1 MRLIINL
8 VLVLISVALIYMVV
22 ESIAVPIRF
31 KTMKDKREQAV
42 IDKLMLIR
50 NVQNMYQDITG
61 SYAPTWEQLKDTLTN
76 GRFMYIN
83 IKGDPD
89 DPNFKDFER
98 DTSYSNAI
106 DSIRAL
112 GKIGRAH
119 V

>member
-50 NVQNMYQDITG
+50 NV
-61 SYAPTWEQLKDTLTN
+61 
-76 GRFMYIN
+76 
-83 IKGDPD
+83 
-89 DPNFKDFER
+89 
-98 DTSYSNAI
+98 
-106 DSIRAL
+106 
-112 GKIGRAH
+112 
-119 V
+119 